1 MPTFPDN
8 CFLARYSMGLIHF
21 RLQSFTLHPMM
32 RTTESPSPMSVGSV
46 SPNVL
51 TSTTAVLRM
60 GQEGIVSS
68 LLLKQ
73 IVVVACSRVIR
84 STRTVTSTVTGNMY
98 VFHFGFL
105 RRNRN
110 VLYAYAFIL
119 HVLTILKRQN
129 SSRRILPLATVVSIC
144 SVPIVKV
151 A

>member
-1 MPTFPDN
+1 
-8 CFLARYSMGLIHF
+8 MGLIHF
-21 RLQSFTLHPMM
+21 RPQSFTLHPMM